1 MIIDMNHRGFTIVEL
16 IIVIT
21 IMSALLVLGVVNL
34 RGSRTSADD
43 AERRIDIENIATHL
57 ETFYNSGNYDLDPV
71 IPAGTYPSVDPTK
84 SLIGNE
90 TTMLSDINPESLMTP
105 GATVSSLVAATNN
118 TQTTV
123 GVFPQPTISQYVYQ
137 PIESGGA
144 LCDTIASQEC
154 RKFNLYY
161 RLEIASI
168 STNCPDPGYVCMLT
182 SKNQ

>member
-1 MIIDMNHRGFTIVEL
+1 MNRRGFTIVEL

-43 AERRIDIENIATHL
+43 AERRVDIETIATQL
-57 ETFYNSGNYDLDPV
+57 ETFYNSGNYDLTPP

-84 SLIGNE
+84 NLIGNE
-90 TTMLSDINPESLMTP
+90 TTMLSDINPDSLKTP
-105 GATVSSLVAATNN
+105 GATSSSLIAATC
-118 TQTTV
+118 TGLCVQTTA
-123 GVFPQPTISQYVYQ
+123 GVTPQPTISQYVYQ

-144 LCDTIASQEC
+144 LCNSLATQEC

-161 RLEIASI
+161 KLEIASI
-168 STNCPDPGYVCMLT
+168 STNCPDPGFVCMLT